1 MPPSYS
7 GPLEDARKRMV
18 EEQIAALG
26 VADARVLAAMGA
38 VPRQFFL
45 PPERQP
51 LAYEDCPLPIG
62 CGQTISQPYIVAFMA
77 QSLALR
83 PSDRVLEVGAGC
95 GYMAAVLAQLAQAVW
110 AVELEPDLCAR
121 ARATL
126 ARLGCSTVHL
136 RCGDGA
142 LGWPEFAPFDAILFS
157 CAAPAIPEEGL
168 RQLKE
173 GGRLLL
179 PLGAPGESQ
188 DLVLIEKHGDG
199 NRVRRLLPV
208 AFVPLRRPKPT
219 V

>member
-1 MPPSYS
+1 
-7 GPLEDARKRMV
+7 MV
-18 EEQIAALG
+18 EEQIAARG
-26 VADARVLAAMGA
+26 VTDARVLAAVGA
-38 VPRQFFL
+38 LPRQLFL
-45 PPERQP
+45 PPEQQP

-62 CGQTISQPYIVAFMA
+62 CGQTISQPYIVALMA

-126 ARLGCSTVHL
+126 SRLGCSRVQL

-142 LGWPEFAPFDAILFS
+142 LGWPEHAPFDAILFS
-157 CAAPAIPEEGL
+157 CAAPAIPEAVV
-168 RQLKE
+168 RQLTE

-179 PLGAPGESQ
+179 PLGAPGEVQ
-188 DLVLIEKHGDG
+188 NLVLIEKNAQG
-199 NRVRRLLPV
+199 NQIRHLLPV
-208 AFVPLRRPKPT
+208 VFVPLRRPNPT